1 MDNLYVYI
9 LKVNIALL
17 VFWLF
22 CRLVFGKDTFLG
34 IKRACLLTVLGL
46 SFVYPLIDIAS
57 WIKEEQQVVLVRY
70 AMDIQHIAFSVLP
83 QEQAVVLT
91 WERILWGIYLAGA
104 LFLCVRMLVQLWYIW
119 RFIRLGKRLDCLG
132 TTVVSPGNGIAPFSF
147 CHWIFMHPDDYTLRE
162 MQEILAHEKAH
173 VAQKHSLDML
183 LSEFV
188 CIVFWFN
195 PAVWLLRHEIRQ
207 NLEFLADQDVMEAG
221 YNRKNYQYHLLRL
234 SHQSAAAQIVNNFNV
249 SQLKKRIIMMNKRKT
264 SRAGLLKYALLVPV
278 TGLLVMSSN
287 VQALARLLPE
297 KAVAREV
304 IARQPQTDKKIQV
317 KGTVLNESKT
327 PVTGAIVLVKG
338 TSYGT
343 TTDKKG
349 NFTLELNKGETIVV
363 SYVGRRTIEVKADN
377 FVDDGKEADL
387 VIELQPEAKVLD
399 RVEVVAYTAKK
410 KTKIKDE
417 VMEVVESTPQF
428 PGGDVALKAF
438 LLENVKYPQEAQ
450 QKGITGEVMVGF
462 RVNEQG
468 KIIDPQVVTG
478 VDPLLDKEALRVVKM
493 MPAWTPARQRGK
505 AVPYDFMIPVNFS
518 LSGKVDEIIV
528 TGSFTVRSDR
538 GEPILKMMSAGSQPL
553 YVIDD
558 VIQPESVK
566 DISQIADPNNIQTI
580 TVLKDESAIK
590 IYGEKGKNG
599 VIIITTKKKDE
610 QKK

>member
-1 MDNLYVYI
+1 
-9 LKVNIALL
+9 
-17 VFWLF
+17 
-22 CRLVFGKDTFLG
+22 
-34 IKRACLLTVLGL
+34 
-46 SFVYPLIDIAS
+46 
-57 WIKEEQQVVLVRY
+57 
-70 AMDIQHIAFSVLP
+70 
-83 QEQAVVLT
+83 
-91 WERILWGIYLAGA
+91 
-104 LFLCVRMLVQLWYIW
+104 
-119 RFIRLGKRLDCLG
+119 
-132 TTVVSPGNGIAPFSF
+132 
-147 CHWIFMHPDDYTLRE
+147 
-162 MQEILAHEKAH
+162 
-173 VAQKHSLDML
+173 
-183 LSEFV
+183 
-188 CIVFWFN
+188 
-195 PAVWLLRHEIRQ
+195 
-207 NLEFLADQDVMEAG
+207 
-221 YNRKNYQYHLLRL
+221 
-234 SHQSAAAQIVNNFNV
+234 
-249 SQLKKRIIMMNKRKT
+249 MMNKRKT

-468 KIIDPQVVTG
+468 KIIDPQIVTG
-478 VDPLLDKEALRVVKM
+478 IDPLLDKEALRVVKM

>member
-1 MDNLYVYI
+1 
-9 LKVNIALL
+9 
-17 VFWLF
+17 
-22 CRLVFGKDTFLG
+22 
-34 IKRACLLTVLGL
+34 
-46 SFVYPLIDIAS
+46 
-57 WIKEEQQVVLVRY
+57 
-70 AMDIQHIAFSVLP
+70 
-83 QEQAVVLT
+83 
-91 WERILWGIYLAGA
+91 
-104 LFLCVRMLVQLWYIW
+104 
-119 RFIRLGKRLDCLG
+119 
-132 TTVVSPGNGIAPFSF
+132 
-147 CHWIFMHPDDYTLRE
+147 MH
-162 MQEILAHEKAH
+162 
-173 VAQKHSLDML
+173 
-183 LSEFV
+183 
-188 CIVFWFN
+188 CFWFN

-493 MPAWTPARQRGK
+493 MPVWTPARQRGK

>member
-1 MDNLYVYI
+1 
-9 LKVNIALL
+9 
-17 VFWLF
+17 
-22 CRLVFGKDTFLG
+22 
-34 IKRACLLTVLGL
+34 
-46 SFVYPLIDIAS
+46 
-57 WIKEEQQVVLVRY
+57 
-70 AMDIQHIAFSVLP
+70 
-83 QEQAVVLT
+83 
-91 WERILWGIYLAGA
+91 
-104 LFLCVRMLVQLWYIW
+104 
-119 RFIRLGKRLDCLG
+119 
-132 TTVVSPGNGIAPFSF
+132 
-147 CHWIFMHPDDYTLRE
+147 
-162 MQEILAHEKAH
+162 
-173 VAQKHSLDML
+173 ML

-566 DISQIADPNNIQTI
+566 DISKIADPNNIQTI